1 MGEQLLFLL
10 FILFSVISAL
20 LERRKRKRSLAE
32 AQRKE
37 AGKPEEVRREVDEN
51 EEEAWP
57 FPMGGD
63 PFGLPRPRRSTKRQ
77 PERQSATELDED
89 EVEVESPV
97 AVEEEPQP
105 GLRER
110 LEREARD
117 IEEQAKQVEARV
129 RESERKIQ
137 EAPPRRQIQGVV
149 REEVTRAQV
158 AKLRAGGRR
167 KRWKVTPSSAR
178 DAIVYAEILGPPK
191 AERKEEQFN

>member
-1 MGEQLLFLL
+1 M
-10 FILFSVISAL
+10 
-20 LERRKRKRSLAE
+20 ERRKRKRSLAE

-57 FPMGGD
+57 FPMGGA

-137 EAPPRRQIQGVV
+137 EAPPRRQGAADFSVGTFGGVKD
-149 REEVTRAQV
+149 RGAHRHTRR
-158 AKLRAGGRR
+158 LRAPAPIRPR
-167 KRWKVTPSSAR
+167 TCTS
-178 DAIVYAEILGPPK
+178 
-191 AERKEEQFN
+191 